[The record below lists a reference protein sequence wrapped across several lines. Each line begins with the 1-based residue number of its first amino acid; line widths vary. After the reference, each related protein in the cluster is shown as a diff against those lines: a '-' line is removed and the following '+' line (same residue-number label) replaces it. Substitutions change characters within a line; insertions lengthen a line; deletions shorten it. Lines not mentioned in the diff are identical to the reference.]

1 MIHKLRTLVTDESKK
16 NFFIYGVGQA
26 FNLLSPLVVAP
37 YIVSVCREEGFGK
50 SALGFAM
57 ALFLILIVDYAF
69 DVKGTKIASE
79 NRHNP
84 DALHQL
90 LTTTIFTKMVLFCI
104 TFVVA
109 SVLIFTVPF
118 LYEERLLF
126 FMSLP
131 IVFAQVF
138 VPVWF
143 LQGIEAFPMV
153 SALNI
158 GSKTAYVILVYTLV
172 NHESDYIWV
181 NFFLGASALV
191 FNLIGLF
198 MIMRKYRFTI
208 RRPSFSHIKTILRE
222 DLMFCISQLFLSVR
236 QLSALFLAGYFL
248 GYHIAGQYKIIEQ
261 SITFF
266 RTFMQVFLKFF
277 YPKACFKMAGSI
289 KSGIAFWKKYS
300 LANVGLVS
308 IGLGVIYFFSADVL
322 RFFNAGEDSITYLN
336 PLFRLSLL
344 ISLFMSFT
352 LPLEQLMFI
361 TEKNKAYIRIT
372 IFVTVVTVA
381 MLLTLIRTYTL
392 SGIIAALIIPEIIF
406 IVLYLY
412 HVYGFL
418 DKRKL

>member
-1 MIHKLRTLVTDESKK
+1 MIHKLRTLVRDESKK
-16 NFFIYGVGQA
+16 NFFIYGIGQA

-37 YIVSVCREEGFGK
+37 YIVSVCREEGLGK

-90 LTTTIFTKMVLFCI
+90 LTETIFTKMVLFAV
-104 TFVVA
+104 TFVLA
-109 SVLIFTVPF
+109 FTLIYSVPF
-118 LYEERLLF
+118 LYQERILF
-126 FMSLP
+126 LYSLP

-143 LQGIEAFPMV
+143 LQGIEAFPAV

-158 GSKTAYVILVYTLV
+158 GSKTAYVVLVYVFVTHEGDYVLV
-172 NHESDYIWV
+172 NL
-181 NFFLGASALV
+181 FMGASALV
-191 FNLIGLF
+191 FNLIGLW
-198 MIMRKYRFTI
+198 MIKRKYQFTI
-208 RRPSFSHIKTILRE
+208 KRPSFKTIKAILKD

-248 GYHIAGQYKIIEQ
+248 GYHVAGQYKIMEQ

-277 YPKACFKMAGSI
+277 YPKACYKMAQNLR
-289 KSGIAFWKKYS
+289 SGIAFWKKYS
-300 LANVGLVS
+300 AANIGFVVLGLL
-308 IGLGVIYFFSADVL
+308 IIFIFSEDVL
-322 RFFNAGEDSITYLN
+322 RFFNAAESSIAYLN

-344 ISLFMSFT
+344 ISLFMSGT

-381 MLLTLIRTYTL
+381 LLLALIGTYTL
-392 SGIIAALIIPEIIF
+392 SGIIVALIIPEIIF
-406 IVLYLY
+406 IALYLY
-412 HVYGFL
+412 NVYGYL
-418 DKRKL
+418 ANKQP